1 MRKKGRMHCII
12 EQEMS
17 AYPSGWLN
25 EKQEMQKLEKRR
37 RRRRRRNRGNERMKM
52 NFSNYCVICTSII
65 FMQHVGQLYLS
76 ESSNFISNKFVG
88 VYYLYL
94 FMLMKMS
101 YRSLSRRG
109 TKSFNLDLNTT
120 LAYEYKYCSRI

>member
-37 RRRRRRNRGNERMKM
+37 RRRRRRNRGNERMIM

-76 ESSNFISNKFVG
+76 ESSNFTSNKFVG

-120 LAYEYKYCSRI
+120 IAYEYKYCGRI